1 MVLSVAV
8 LGSGSIIM
16 QIHHRLICIFMQADC
31 RLEEVGVATDL
42 GTHLGEHIKLGWAPH
57 SVYECGACYDG

>member
-1 MVLSVAV
+1 
-8 LGSGSIIM
+8 
-16 QIHHRLICIFMQADC
+16 MQADC

-57 SVYECGACYDG
+57 SVYECGASYNG